1 MTQSKLY
8 ASLLAGMTMMI
19 VAQFTL
25 AAPIQKRTDYSGAVD
40 RASAV
45 YKDARAK
52 CDALKDNPKDVC
64 VAEAK
69 AAEKR
74 AKAEAEANYKGTVKA
89 RTDARIANADAD
101 YMVASAKCDAQT
113 GNEKNV
119 CITEAKAK
127 QTKAIADAKA
137 NKTAADAHA
146 DAREDTRD
154 AEYKVALA
162 KCDAQSG
169 TAKDS
174 CVNSA
179 KSTFRK

>member
-19 VAQFTL
+19 VAQLAL

-137 NKTAADAHA
+137 NKTAVDAHTA
-146 DAREDTRD
+146 AREDTRD

>member
-1 MTQSKLY
+1 MTRSNLY
-8 ASLLAGMTMMI
+8 TSLLAGMTMMI
-19 VAQFTL
+19 VTQIAL
-25 AAPIQKRTDYSGAVD
+25 AAPMQKRTDYSTAVD

-52 CDALKDNPKDVC
+52 CDALKDNQKNVC

-74 AKAEAEANYKGTVKA
+74 AKAEAEVNYKGTVKA
-89 RTDARIANADAD
+89 RTNARIANAEAD
-101 YMVASAKCDAQT
+101 YMVANAKCDALT

-119 CITEAKAK
+119 CVTEAKAK

-137 NKTAADAHA
+137 NKTVADARA

-169 TAKDS
+169 AAKDS
-174 CVNSA
+174 CVKSA
-179 KSTFRK
+179 KSAFGK

>member
-19 VAQFTL
+19 VAQFAL

-74 AKAEAEANYKGTVKA
+74 AKAEAEANYMGTVKA
-89 RTDARIANADAD
+89 RTDARIANADAA

-119 CITEAKAK
+119 CLTEAKAK

-137 NKTAADAHA
+137 NKTAANAHA
-146 DAREDTRD
+146 AAREDTRD

-169 TAKDS
+169 TAKDT

-179 KSTFRK
+179 KSTLRK

>member
-8 ASLLAGMTMMI
+8 TGLMAGMAMMI
-19 VAQFTL
+19 ATQGAL
-25 AAPIQKRTDYSGAVD
+25 ASPTQKRTDYSGAVD

-45 YKDARAK
+45 YKVARVN
-52 CDALKDNPKDVC
+52 CDALTNNPKDVC

-74 AKAEAEANYKGTVKA
+74 AKAEAEVNYKGTVKA
-89 RTDARIANADAD
+89 RTNARIANADAD
-101 YMVASAKCDAQT
+101 YMVANAKCNAQT

-119 CITEAKAK
+119 CVTEAKAK
-127 QTKAIADAKA
+127 QTKTIADAKA
-137 NKTAADAHA
+137 NKTAADAHT
-146 DAREDTRD
+146 DAREDARD

-162 KCDAQSG
+162 KCDTQSG
-169 TAKDS
+169 TARDS

-179 KSTFRK
+179 KSASGK

>member
-1 MTQSKLY
+1 MTRSKLY
-8 ASLLAGMTMMI
+8 TSLLAGMTMMI
-19 VAQFTL
+19 VAQLAL
-25 AAPIQKRTDYSGAVD
+25 AASIQKRTDYSGAVD

-74 AKAEAEANYKGTVKA
+74 AKAEAEANYKGTIKA
-89 RTDARIANADAD
+89 RTDARIATADAD

-113 GNEKNV
+113 GNEKHV
-119 CITEAKAK
+119 CVTEAKAK

-169 TAKDS
+169 AAKDS
-174 CVNSA
+174 CVSSA
-179 KSTFRK
+179 KSTFSK

>member
-1 MTQSKLY
+1 MSQSNLY
-8 ASLLAGMTMMI
+8 TSLMAGLTMMI
-19 VAQFTL
+19 VTQIAL
-25 AAPIQKRTDYSGAVD
+25 AAPIQKRNDYSTAVD

-69 AAEKR
+69 AAERR
-74 AKAEAEANYKGTVKA
+74 AKAEAEAKYKGTVKA
-89 RTDARIANADAD
+89 RTDARVANAEAD
-101 YMVASAKCDAQT
+101 YMVANAKCNSLP

-119 CITEAKAK
+119 CVTEAKAK
-127 QTKAIADAKA
+127 QTKAIAEAKA

-162 KCDAQSG
+162 KCDAQTG
-169 TAKDS
+169 AAKDS
-174 CVNSA
+174 CIGSA
-179 KSTFRK
+179 KSAFRK